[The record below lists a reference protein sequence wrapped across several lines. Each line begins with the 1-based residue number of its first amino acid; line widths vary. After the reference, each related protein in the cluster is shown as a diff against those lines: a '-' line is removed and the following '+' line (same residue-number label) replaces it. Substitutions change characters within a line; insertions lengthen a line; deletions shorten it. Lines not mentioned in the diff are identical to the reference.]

1 MCTYSTQ
8 CSGCTIMQH
17 HFRAVLE
24 QDWATLCMMTSQN
37 KPIMNRA
44 PELKASMNFVN
55 KTKRLDQIATL
66 KRSHDP
72 DDKGTAPMR
81 LLENNIVTY
90 EPSIWRR

>member
-1 MCTYSTQ
+1 
-8 CSGCTIMQH
+8 MQH

-37 KPIMNRA
+37 KLIINRA

-66 KRSHDP
+66 KRSHEP
-72 DDKGTAPMR
+72 DDKSTAPMK

>member
-1 MCTYSTQ
+1 
-8 CSGCTIMQH
+8 MQH

-37 KPIMNRA
+37 KLIMNRA
-44 PELKASMNFVN
+44 LELKASMNFVN
-55 KTKRLDQIATL
+55 KKKALDQIAIL
-66 KRSHDP
+66 KRSFEP
-72 DDKGTAPMR
+72 DDKSTAPMR